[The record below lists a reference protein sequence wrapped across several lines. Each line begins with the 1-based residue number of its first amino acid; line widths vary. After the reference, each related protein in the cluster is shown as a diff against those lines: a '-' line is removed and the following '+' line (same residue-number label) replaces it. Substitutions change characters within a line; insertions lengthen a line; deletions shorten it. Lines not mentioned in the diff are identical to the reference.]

1 MTLYILR
8 HGQTDLN
15 LERRVQGHLDVELNE
30 TGIEQAKDL
39 AKVVAEKDIRFDRI
53 YCSPLKRAIKTCE
66 IVTGVDSS
74 QFIIEERL
82 KEFDFAELEGCAY
95 RDLPGSSQKF
105 FSAPQEFVPAG
116 RGETFPHLIE
126 RVTDFLEELKNRE
139 EQNILLTSHGT
150 AIHAMLLYFRHKQLK
165 DFWDE
170 DVHNCD
176 LQLVDLVKGEY
187 VLRDKRIAV
196 EKKETGYL

>member
-30 TGIEQAKDL
+30 TGIEQAQDL

-66 IVTGVDSS
+66 IVTGLDSS
-74 QFIIEERL
+74 RFVIEERL

-95 RDLPGSSQKF
+95 RDLPGASQKF
-105 FSAPQEFVPAG
+105 FTAPQEFVPAG
-116 RGETFPHLIE
+116 RGETFQHLIQ

>member
-30 TGIEQAKDL
+30 TGIEQAQDL

-66 IVTGVDSS
+66 IVTGLDSS

-95 RDLPGSSQKF
+95 RDLPGASQKF
-105 FSAPQEFVPAG
+105 FTAPQEFVPAG
-116 RGETFPHLIE
+116 RGETFQHLIQ
-126 RVTDFLEELKNRE
+126 RVTEFLEELKNRE

-165 DFWDE
+165 AFWDE

-176 LQLVDLVKGEY
+176 LQLVDLVNGEY
-187 VLRDKRIAV
+187 VLQDKRIAV

>member
-30 TGIEQAKDL
+30 TGIEQAQDL

-66 IVTGVDSS
+66 IVTGLDSAR
-74 QFIIEERL
+74 FIIEERL

-95 RDLPGSSQKF
+95 RDLPGASQKF
-105 FSAPQEFVPAG
+105 FTAPQEFVPAG
-116 RGETFPHLIE
+116 RGETFQHLIQ